1 MLRLLLLGL
10 MLVALATGFHQ
21 QWLVI
26 DWLKLTNDLGLPLP
40 APEDIEPIDFNPLII
55 GDQERD

>member
-10 MLVALATGFHQ
+10 LLVGIATGLRQ

-26 DWLKLTNDLGLPLP
+26 DWARMLNDLGMPF
-40 APEDIEPIDFNPLII
+40 AVDDEPIDFNRLIM
-55 GDQERD
+55 GVQELD

>member
-10 MLVALATGFHQ
+10 MLMGLATGLRQ

-26 DWLKLTNDLGLPLP
+26 DWLKLTDDLSLP
-40 APEDIEPIDFNPLII
+40 APEDLEPIDFNRVII